1 MNDCV
6 WAYIVG
12 CSDEIGC
19 KCCGYRSMN
28 SDNGEEIMEAYEK
41 DIEEAIKP
49 VKVKWQEYFESN
61 EW

>member
-1 MNDCV
+1 MNDCI
-6 WAYIVG
+6 WAYIVR
-12 CSDEIGC
+12 CEEGC

-28 SDNGEEIMEAYEK
+28 SEQGAKIMEAYEK

-49 VKVKWQEYFESN
+49 IKVKWQKHFESN

>member
-12 CSDEIGC
+12 CEEGC

-28 SDNGEEIMEAYEK
+28 SDEGAELLKAYEK
-41 DIEEAIKP
+41 DIEEVISPIKS
-49 VKVKWQEYFESN
+49 KWEKIFDEGD
-61 EW
+61 W